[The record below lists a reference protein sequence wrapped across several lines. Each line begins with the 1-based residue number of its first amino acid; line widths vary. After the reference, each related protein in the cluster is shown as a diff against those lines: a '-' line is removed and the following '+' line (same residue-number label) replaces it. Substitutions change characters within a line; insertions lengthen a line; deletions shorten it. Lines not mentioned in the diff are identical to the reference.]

1 MTFEEFKGLALNP
14 PFSEE
19 RSVYRIDVFRI
30 VEQEDGVDYYPRYGV
45 RKRESFILPTF
56 DEATDLFCPGKSQNM
71 RRALFI
77 AYISMNYHS
86 VRT

>member
-45 RKRESFILPTF
+45 RKRV
-56 DEATDLFCPGKSQNM
+56 N
-71 RRALFI
+71 
-77 AYISMNYHS
+77 
-86 VRT
+86 

>member
-56 DEATDLFCPGKSQNM
+56 DEAHG
-71 RRALFI
+71 FI
-77 AYISMNYHS
+77 LSGENLKI
-86 VRT
+86 